1 MPDKLFIIA
10 ACGSA
15 IAALLHLA
23 CIVMGER
30 WYRLMGAGEH
40 MAKLAAAGHPY
51 PTVVTSTISLVLL
64 VWSCYALSG
73 AGVIRPLPFLKA
85 VLVLLSLVLLARGLL
100 FPLLMPL
107 FPGNSLTFW
116 YLSSAICLLLGSCF
130 AMGSWQSWH
139 RL

>member
-10 ACGSA
+10 ACGSL
-15 IAALLHLA
+15 IATVLHLA
-23 CIVMGER
+23 CIVLGER

-51 PTVVTSTISLVLL
+51 PTVVTSAISLVLL

-85 VLVLLSLVLLARGLL
+85 VLVLISLVLLARGLL